1 MGSGIAC
8 ISALAGHATT
18 IIDREE
24 QYAKKGVQK
33 ALEHAELLYQNGLTT
48 SEALQNAQLLLTV
61 SADRETACRDC
72 GLMIEAIVENVEA
85 KRALFLEIEPLL
97 REDVPMLSNTSGLR
111 ITQICQGMRHPER
124 ALTAHFWFPAYL
136 VPLVEV
142 VMHDC
147 SDPAVAFHVR
157 NLLQSW
163 GKAPVIVKRDQPGQL
178 ANRILQAMI
187 REAVSIVES
196 GLASAEDVDMAVKMG
211 PGIRLPVWGIL
222 EHADAVGIDLV
233 KSVQDTTLPDLERR
247 TESGELLKEMLAAN
261 QLGVKTGVGFYDW
274 SERSFS
280 ELEQLRNDMIIT
292 AVKVINAH
300 KATLER

>member
-1 MGSGIAC
+1 
-8 ISALAGHATT
+8 
-18 IIDREE
+18 
-24 QYAKKGVQK
+24 
-33 ALEHAELLYQNGLTT
+33 
-48 SEALQNAQLLLTV
+48 
-61 SADRETACRDC
+61 
-72 GLMIEAIVENVEA
+72 
-85 KRALFLEIEPLL
+85 
-97 REDVPMLSNTSGLR
+97 
-111 ITQICQGMRHPER
+111 
-124 ALTAHFWFPAYL
+124 
-136 VPLVEV
+136 
-142 VMHDC
+142 MHDC